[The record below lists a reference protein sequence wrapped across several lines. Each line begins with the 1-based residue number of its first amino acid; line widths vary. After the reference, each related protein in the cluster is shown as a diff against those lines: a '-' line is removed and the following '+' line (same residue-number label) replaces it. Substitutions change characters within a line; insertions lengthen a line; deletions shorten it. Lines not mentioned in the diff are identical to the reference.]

1 MYAAVAAGHKG
12 FMVSN
17 DEMRDHIFQ
26 MLAPRYFHKWKQRH
40 QVSKPRLQQPSC
52 VGLVHVMLG
61 AETSSGL
68 SLTASQMCSVISQA
82 GADLRPA

>member
-26 MLAPRYFHKWKQRH
+26 LLAPRYFHKWKQRH
-40 QVSKPRLQQPSC
+40 QVSQACLQQT
-52 VGLVHVMLG
+52 V
-61 AETSSGL
+61 
-68 SLTASQMCSVISQA
+68 SVA
-82 GADLRPA
+82 CC